1 MNRYKFT
8 LIISSLFLIQCVQKN
23 KTTESEKNE
32 TVIRTVAS
40 EIKQASQTKTKF
52 ETCKDPK
59 AAYLE
64 LQIQKLPF
72 EFLHPQ
78 ENHWSKTIPL
88 ACIQFAQKNF
98 RGAFAYCKTEEDKP
112 SVGAPRP
119 CLSENYTRLV
129 YNAYH
134 DVKNCFN
141 IDPKSSFLQIM
152 IESGFHINAINRTGF
167 DAGIAQFTKNGIL
180 RVMDR
185 NIVNRTGRL
194 LLESS
199 NPACARISGA
209 FRDIQKDAFKIEKR
223 CSMIAL
229 PQNPYRALV
238 LHYLHTM
245 RDQNDL
251 KRLLVTRP
259 EIEPILNNE
268 ILEHLVYMAY
278 NRGIQGTLR
287 LVDGY
292 VKSRKQVGAVI
303 TANDM
308 DLWKNLS
315 QARKILK
322 EEPRKREILKSA
334 KIRNLSFAEYA
345 MIQDQ
350 NYLGAMAEASEL
362 VKARVGEGCF

>member
-1 MNRYKFT
+1 MNRYKYSV
-8 LIISSLFLIQCVQKN
+8 IILSLFLIQCVQKN
-23 KTTESEKNE
+23 KNVQSEKYEN
-32 TVIRTVAS
+32 IPRSIAS
-40 EIKQASQTKTKF
+40 EKKLEFPK
-52 ETCKDPK
+52 CDNPK
-59 AAYLE
+59 ANYLE
-64 LQIQKLPF
+64 KQILKLPF

-88 ACIQFAQKNF
+88 TCIQFAQKNF
-98 RGAFAYCKTEEDKP
+98 KGAFAYCGTEEDKP
-112 SVGAPRP
+112 VVGAPKP
-119 CLSENYTRLV
+119 CLSENYTKLV

-141 IDPKSSFLQIM
+141 LDPKNSFLQIM

-167 DAGIAQFTKNGIL
+167 DAGIGQFTKNGIL

-185 NIVNRTGRL
+185 NIVSRTGRL

-223 CSMIAL
+223 CSMMAL
-229 PQNPYRALV
+229 PQNPYRSLV

-245 RDQNDL
+245 RDQSDL
-251 KRLLVTRP
+251 KRLLSTRI
-259 EIEPILNNE
+259 EIEPILNDE

-292 VKSRKQVGAVI
+292 IKSRKAVGAAI
-303 TANDM
+303 TSEDM
-308 DLWKNLS
+308 NLWKNLS
-315 QARKILK
+315 RARSILK
-322 EEPRKREILKSA
+322 EEPRKRQILKSA
-334 KIRNLSFAEYA
+334 KIKNLTFAEYA
-345 MIQDQ
+345 MIHEQ
-350 NYLGAMAEASEL
+350 NYLGIMAEASEI